1 MAKLLWV
8 EWLRKNMKV
17 LKCPCKI
24 DPRKKEHRTSDKI
37 WQNQDG
43 IKTGKNH
50 TKIMGILHTERVDP
64 HIFFFSPDR
73 TGFAGTNPNY
83 HNGSIWHG
91 HNSGFALFSIKAVFC
106 YVKEAI
112 MMNHSVWRVL
122 YLDRIIKHT
131 LYQNFTDQYT
141 RELQLCLLAYMF
153 THLLQLCQYIY
164 HMPYSLS
171 TYFNQLGY
179 HT

>member
-1 MAKLLWV
+1 MV
-8 EWLRKNMKV
+8 
-17 LKCPCKI
+17 
-24 DPRKKEHRTSDKI
+24 KKKHEGTQVPMQDWSSKKGTSNI
-37 WQNQDG
+37 WQNLTKPRRYQDWQKSHKDHG
-43 IKTGKNH
+43 NSTHWKGWPAH
-50 TKIMGILHTERVDP
+50 
-64 HIFFFSPDR
+64 FFFSPDR
-73 TGFAGTNPNY
+73 TGFAGKNPNY

-91 HNSGFALFSIKAVFC
+91 HNSGFALFSTKAVFC